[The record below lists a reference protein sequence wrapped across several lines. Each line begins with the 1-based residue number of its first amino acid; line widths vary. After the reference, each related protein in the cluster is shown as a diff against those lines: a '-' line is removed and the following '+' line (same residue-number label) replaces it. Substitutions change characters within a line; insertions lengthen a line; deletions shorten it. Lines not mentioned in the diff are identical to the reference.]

1 MIPWDC
7 SVVPLEDIQQRS
19 LLMAPQQH
27 VGKKRACFVQ
37 IRQIVKRICELAKE
51 FTEKNY
57 KIKEEKIGN
66 KLWTLSS

>member
-27 VGKKRACFVQ
+27 VGKERAWFVQ

-51 FTEKNY
+51 FTEKMT
-57 KIKEEKIGN
+57 
-66 KLWTLSS
+66 KLRKKK